1 VSNPDNKALVKEL
14 ISMKKRMDRLYSES
28 FISAVEE
35 SKPQGEPATW
45 QPLVDVVETDEAWMA
60 IADLPGVMDKDLE
73 VKVEQSQLIIRG
85 TRHGLPEPC
94 PGQDVI
100 HNERPFGKFCRE
112 LPLPEA
118 LLGAEVKAE
127 LSRGVLT
134 VVMLKK
140 AASSRKITVR
150 PE

>member
-1 VSNPDNKALVKEL
+1 VSNPANKALVEEL

-28 FISAVEE
+28 FTSAVEE
-35 SKPQGEPATW
+35 SKPQEPPVTW
-45 QPLVDVVETDEAWMA
+45 QPLIDVVDTGEAWMA

-85 TRHGLPEPC
+85 TRHGLSEPC
-94 PGQDVI
+94 SGQDVI
-100 HNERPFGKFCRE
+100 HNERPLGKFCRE

-134 VVMLKK
+134 VVMVKK